1 MSAVRSR
8 PFAPFAIAAALLP
21 VLACLVVPSQAAAA
35 PKVSLADKS
44 QAKALETNK
53 LKVKLGKIGP
63 GRYAVTAKKG
73 GKAIARPAKGRIGKR
88 PKTVSLTLTKSGAQ
102 AISGCSKHTIALGA
116 KVGKKTYRGSG
127 TLVNDPKECPKP
139 KPYTGPEIDTPNS
152 SRCDVIETRFCL
164 QPFPNDFY
172 TVEDPDTETGR
183 RVAIDE
189 RSMPDNVRGNEIDP
203 TDINRADGFSPG
215 QPIVLKVPG
224 LDDQATLDA
233 NGTVDITDLGA
244 YREAAQ
250 RIVVI
255 DADTGERHPIFTEM
269 DAVAEDD
276 ADRVLWIR
284 PATNFLEG
292 HRYIVALRD
301 LRDADG
307 DVIEPSPA
315 FKVLRDRLITTQE
328 AIEDRRPA
336 MDDIIATLQDS
347 GIQRKTLYLAWD
359 FTVASGES
367 LAGNRVLEM
376 RDDAFA
382 ELGDTNLA
390 DGIVQGDSPDF
401 QVTSVTDY
409 TPEANANLL
418 RRVEGTIDVPCYLNV
433 DGCPPGATFDWA
445 SDDAV
450 VPTFNDAFRVQVPFV
465 CTIPRSVV
473 DNGTLD
479 PARPSLY
486 GHGLL
491 GSRNEVGGGTGQ
503 NISLMANEH
512 NFSFCAVNW
521 DGFSSDDQGS
531 VVASLTDL
539 SNFPRIADRVQQG
552 YVNFMYLGRAM
563 IHPDGLG
570 SDPAFQVDPDD
581 GGPTSA
587 GSVFDTTELFYDGNS
602 QGGILGGALTALA
615 PDFTRAS
622 LGVPGMN
629 YSTLIQ
635 RSVDFDE
642 YAEGVFDGSTDTDF
656 GLYDN
661 YDDQLELPLVLS
673 VTQMMWDRA
682 DSNGFAQHMTDEPY
696 PNTPEHQVLMQ
707 LAYGDHQVSNLTA
720 EVEARTIG
728 AEYYSPTLVPGRH
741 WADEDLF
748 GLDPIAEGST
758 GSALV
763 YWDGGPKAYEGTIGL
778 GTDPAPLVNLPPRE
792 IDGFGDDPHSYPR
805 RDVAARVQKS
815 DFLQVDGEF
824 SGCGGEPCFSNGWDG
839 ETGLP

>member
-1 MSAVRSR
+1 MYAVRSR
-8 PFAPFAIAAALLP
+8 PLAAFAIAVLALL
-21 VLACLVVPSQAAAA
+21 ACFAIPSQAAAA
-35 PKVSLADKS
+35 KKISLVSKS
-44 QAKALETNK
+44 QAKALETGK
-53 LKVKLGKIGP
+53 LGVKLGKIGP
-63 GRYAVTAKKG
+63 GKYTVSARKG
-73 GKAIARPAKGRIGKR
+73 ATAIAKPAKGKIAKR
-88 PKTVSLTLTKSGAQ
+88 PKTVSLRLTPAGKQ
-102 AISGCSKHTIALGA
+102 AIAGCDPVTIALQA
-116 KVGKKTYRGSG
+116 KVGRKSFKSNER
-127 TLVNDPKECPKP
+127 LANDPLECPKP
-139 KPYTGPEIDTPNS
+139 KPYTGPAIDTPNS
-152 SRCDVIETRFCL
+152 TRCDVIETRFCL

-172 TVEDPDTETGR
+172 TDADPTTETGR
-183 RVAIDE
+183 RVALDE
-189 RSMPDNVRGNEIDP
+189 RSMPENAAGREMDPIDF
-203 TDINRADGFSPG
+203 NRADGFSPG

-233 NGTVDITDLGA
+233 NGTVEITDLAA

-269 DAVAEDD
+269 DALAEDD

-307 DVIEPSPA
+307 DVIQPSPA
-315 FKVLRDRLITTQE
+315 FKVLRDRLITQQA

-336 MDDIIATLQDS
+336 MDGIISTLQDS
-347 GIQRKTLYLAWD
+347 GIQRKSLYLAWD
-359 FTVASGES
+359 FTVASGQS

-390 DGIVQGDSPDF
+390 DGVVQGDSPDF
-401 QVTSVTDY
+401 TITGVTDY
-409 TPEANANLL
+409 TEAGNANKL
-418 RRVEGTIDVPCYLNV
+418 RDVTGTIDVPCYLDT
-433 DGCPPGATFDWA
+433 DGCPPGARFEWA
-445 SDDAV
+445 GDDAV
-450 VPTFNDAFRVQVPFV
+450 VPTFDDSFRVQVPFR

-473 DNGTLD
+473 SNGTLV
-479 PARPSLY
+479 PSRPSLY

-491 GSRNEVGGGTGQ
+491 GSRNEVGSGTGS
-503 NISLMANEH
+503 NISLMGNEH

-521 DGFSSDDQGS
+521 DGFSEDDQGA
-531 VVASLTDL
+531 VVRTLTDL
-539 SNFPRIADRVQQG
+539 GNFPEIADRVQQG

-581 GGPTSA
+581 AGPASA
-587 GSVFDTTELFYDGNS
+587 ASVFDTTELFYDGNS
-602 QGGILGGALTALA
+602 QGGILGGALTSLS

-642 YAEGVFDGSTDTDF
+642 YAENPVY
-656 GLYDN
+656 GLYKN
-661 YDDQLELPLVLS
+661 YPDDLELPLALS
-673 VTQMMWDRA
+673 VTQMLWDRA
-682 DSNGFAQHMTDEPY
+682 DSNGFAEHITTDPY

-728 AEYYSPTLVPGRH
+728 AEYYEPTLVPGRH
-741 WADEDLF
+741 WADEELF
-748 GLDPIAEGST
+748 GLDPIAEGSE

-763 YWDGGPKAYEGTIGL
+763 YWDGGPKAYNGTIGL
-778 GTDPAPLVNLPPRE
+778 GTDPAPLTNLPPRE
-792 IDGFGDDPHSYPR
+792 DDGYGDDPHSYPR

-815 DFLQVDGEF
+815 DFLQVDGAF

-839 ETGLP
+839 EAGLP